1 MYILFINEIQL
12 RIFATYVY
20 LNLDGENGMLFERF
34 VFVLYIVGSYT
45 CFLLATTFGLKL
57 RFVPLI
63 AMCLSL
69 LSVIVVS
76 LLQLQ
81 KLIKHAKLGQN
92 DRWSTVVWSAVHVQ
106 ISILFFI
113 DGFEWMNIMVL
124 LSVAGLLLTVLI
136 AVVGICSCY
145 VIIQNSQDWMPH
157 VHLTC
162 ISFWVLVQYMSI
174 RLPMDDIAYVTT
186 IPVVAMAFLRLAE
199 HVEDGVNMWSLAEG
213 VLWTCCIAGHVCLDV
228 GMWSQKMFL
237 YVLLLVVVFIVAA
250 SRHRTKVG
258 LLVSLPFILVPL
270 GLHVGFRYTQ
280 GYHSTQIGDEI
291 MKMYDELTAAPPN
304 EPFELNPEEDDFDT
318 RL

>member
-1 MYILFINEIQL
+1 
-12 RIFATYVY
+12 
-20 LNLDGENGMLFERF
+20 MLFERF

-45 CFLLATTFGLKL
+45 CFLLSASFGLKL

-69 LSVIVVS
+69 VSVIIVS

-81 KLIKHAKLGQN
+81 KLVNYARLGQN

-136 AVVGICSCY
+136 IIVGICSCY

-186 IPVVAMAFLRLAE
+186 IPVVAMAFLKLAE
-199 HVEDGVNMWSLAEG
+199 HIEDGLNVWSLIEG
-213 VLWTCCIAGHVCLDV
+213 VLWICCITGHICLDV
-228 GMWSQKMFL
+228 GIWSQKTFL
-237 YVLLLVVVFIVAA
+237 YVLLVVILGIVAM
-250 SRHRTKVG
+250 SRHRNKVG
-258 LLVSLPFILVPL
+258 LFVLLPFILLPL
-270 GLHVGFRYTQ
+270 SLHTCFRYTQ

-304 EPFELNPEEDDFDT
+304 EPFELDSEEDDFNG